1 METPRTPSRDPLRLA
16 AALLAAVATLAACH
30 RAPSPGPGLAPAG
43 PPAVRASCLF
53 TAEATYDAVE
63 LAGGVVHVTSFVDA
77 EGRCAQWV
85 ASIPCWRPEDLR
97 AHEVRP
103 SPEALAAFAREVESS
118 GFLDL
123 PPVTGGDPGEMGRY
137 YAYTLSVDLGSR
149 SNAVTHRSFP
159 DGEPIPPAF
168 DRVWKALHALAGA
181 PGAR

>member
-1 METPRTPSRDPLRLA
+1 MVARGKSA
-16 AALLAAVATLAACH
+16 AACAALGLCALVLAGCH
-30 RAPSPGPGLAPAG
+30 RGPDALPAPA
-43 PPAVRASCLF
+43 ATAQSVKASCLF